1 MPQLDPSTF
10 GTQLFWLFLTFAT
23 LFFIAWKIALPRMAD
38 VLNARQERIDGD
50 LEKAEALKSEAE
62 EVLAA
67 YEKSLADATSEAQ
80 GLHHQ
85 LAQELAEERTKQQE
99 ALSQTLLEETRAAE
113 ARIAEEK
120 GEAVENIREATLS
133 VVQSAAQRLIGTDV
147 AEQDAD
153 RAIRAA
159 LEESRT

>member
-10 GTQLFWLFLTFAT
+10 GTQLFWLFLTFST
-23 LFFIAWKIALPRMAD
+23 LFLIAWKIALPRMAE
-38 VLNARQERIDGD
+38 VLNARQDRVDGD

-85 LAQELAEERTKQQE
+85 LAQELAAERTKQQE

-113 ARIAEEK
+113 ARIAGEK
-120 GEAVENIREATLS
+120 SEAVENIREATLS

-159 LEESRT
+159 LEESRS